1 LIRGC
6 VPGNLEKPPSPQRL
20 STAEGL
26 VKLGPSVF
34 TALKNKGTGFQL
46 SLE

>member
-1 LIRGC
+1 MAI
-6 VPGNLEKPPSPQRL
+6 PPSPSSQWL

-26 VKLGPSVF
+26 VKPGSSDL
-34 TALKNKGTGFQL
+34 ALLWLEGTGFQL